1 MARFCCVVFAL
12 FSTLLVADGHTF
24 ELDWP
29 TQQELWPLT
38 VSTPLARFQDEDVRD
53 SIIKIYTSFNQY
65 DHQNPWSNQGPRQR
79 HGSGAIIRM
88 PGSGQKVVLTNSH
101 VISAHTYIEGRKN
114 GQMERYK
121 LKPLWVSQELDL
133 ALLIPFH
140 DHEEAAFFA
149 DTVPIPLGQL
159 PPLQTDLMLLGY
171 PIGGDTISATK
182 GVLSRLE
189 YQPYSHSGFSFL
201 AGQIDAAS
209 NPGNSGGPALVD
221 GQIIGV
227 LMQGYSPF
235 EATNIAH
242 VVPVNVIRHFLQDVA
257 DGEYGG
263 VPGLG
268 VETEQLENEFL
279 KALYAVAD
287 NRGVLVRHIIPGS
300 AADGVLQPDDVI
312 IELGGQPV
320 GHDRTIVLRGSERV
334 AMDYVVHSRQV
345 GESLD
350 LRIIR
355 NRQELDVTV
364 TLARPINHD
373 LLLGVDGDCAPSYF
387 IYQGLVFIRVT
398 RELLMGAGHELISYA
413 GLTPVLLNNFRF
425 ADKDEVVVILK
436 VLPHEANR
444 GYHDIFLRPVES
456 VGDQKVRSLCHLV
469 ELIESGNSD
478 FMEINTGYQGLQ
490 KIVLNARLAKTVN
503 DDVMRLNGIEHD
515 RSKNFR
521 AGVLCQ
527 Q

>member
-1 MARFCCVVFAL
+1 MVRLCCAVFAC
-12 FSTLLVADGHTF
+12 FSMALATYSFALEQFALQ
-24 ELDWP
+24 ESQPLQSLP
-29 TQQELWPLT
+29 THY
-38 VSTPLARFQDEDVRD
+38 QDQGVRD

-65 DHQNPWSNQGPRQR
+65 DHQNPWANLGPRQK
-79 HGSGAIIRM
+79 HGSGAIIQL
-88 PGSGQKVVLTNSH
+88 PEQQAVLTNSH

-114 GQMERYK
+114 GRMERYK

-133 ALLIPFH
+133 ALLVPFH
-140 DHEEAAFFA
+140 DHERAAFFA
-149 DTVPIPLGQL
+149 GTVPIPLGEL

-209 NPGNSGGPALVD
+209 NPGNSGGPAVVN
-221 GQIIGV
+221 GHIIGV
-227 LMQGYSPF
+227 LMQGFSPF
-235 EATNIAH
+235 EASNIAH
-242 VVPVNVIRHFLQDVA
+242 IVPVNVVRHFLQDVA
-257 DGEYGG
+257 DGQLSG
-263 VPGLG
+263 VPSLG
-268 VETEQLENEFL
+268 VETEQLENGFF
-279 KALYAVAD
+279 KAVYGVQD

-300 AADGVLQPDDVI
+300 AVDGVLQPDDVI
-312 IELGGQPV
+312 IELDGYPV
-320 GHDRTIVLRGSERV
+320 GHDRTIVFRGSERI

-345 GESLD
+345 GESLN
-350 LRIIR
+350 LKIIR
-355 NRQELDVTV
+355 DRQEKDVTV
-364 TLARPINHD
+364 TLVRPINHD

-398 RELLMGAGHELISYA
+398 RELLMGAGHDLISYA

-456 VGDQKVRSLCHLV
+456 VGADKVRSLRHLV
-469 ELIESGNSD
+469 ELVEASD
-478 FMEINTGYQGLQ
+478 GDYLEINTGYKGLK
-490 KIVLNARLAKTVN
+490 KIVLNTHLARVVN
-503 DDVMRLNGIEHD
+503 DEVMWLNGIEHD
-515 RSKNFR
+515 RSKNFQT
-521 AGVLCQ
+521 GTVCQ

>member
-1 MARFCCVVFAL
+1 MVRLCCTVFACFFVVL
-12 FSTLLVADGHTF
+12 ACRSFAF
-24 ELDWP
+24 EQFAP
-29 TQQELWPLT
+29 QESQSLP
-38 VSTPLARFQDEDVRD
+38 AHYQDQGVRD

-65 DHQNPWSNQGPRQR
+65 DHQNPWANLGPRQK
-79 HGSGAIIRM
+79 HGSGAIIQL
-88 PGSGQKVVLTNSH
+88 PESGQKVVLTNSH

-114 GQMERYK
+114 GRMERYK

-133 ALLIPFH
+133 ALLVPFH
-140 DHEEAAFFA
+140 DHETAAFFA

-209 NPGNSGGPALVD
+209 NPGNSGGPAVVD

-227 LMQGYSPF
+227 LMQGFSPF
-235 EATNIAH
+235 EASNIAH
-242 VVPVNVIRHFLQDVA
+242 IVPVNVVRHFLEDVA
-257 DGEYGG
+257 DGQHSG
-263 VPGLG
+263 VPSLG
-268 VETEQLENEFL
+268 VETEQLENGFF
-279 KALYAVAD
+279 KAVYGVQD

-300 AADGVLQPDDVI
+300 AVDGVLRPDDVI
-312 IELGGQPV
+312 IELDGYPV
-320 GHDRTIVLRGSERV
+320 GHDRTIVFRGSERIS
-334 AMDYVVHSRQV
+334 MDYLVHSRQV
-345 GESLD
+345 GESLN
-350 LRIIR
+350 LKIIR
-355 NRQELDVTV
+355 NRQEQDVSV

-398 RELLMGAGHELISYA
+398 RELLMGAGHDLISYA
-413 GLTPVLLNNFRF
+413 GLTPMLLNNFRI

-444 GYHDIFLRPVES
+444 GYHDIFLRLVES
-456 VGDQKVRSLCHLV
+456 VGSNKVRSLRHLV
-469 ELIESGNSD
+469 ELVEASNGD
-478 FMEINTGYQGLQ
+478 YLEINTGYKGLK
-490 KIVLNARLAKTVN
+490 KIVLNTHLARMVN
-503 DDVMRLNGIEHD
+503 DEVMWLNGIEHD
-515 RSKNFR
+515 RSKNFQADLSLR
-521 AGVLCQ
+521 LQ
-527 Q
+527 